1 MRSRTLLWL
10 ACLAA
15 ALLVL
20 NGGQYL
26 PADPPKENKAADQ
39 PPPAKNNERWQVGM
53 KWVVETTT
61 DLAQLGDVKDK
72 KPKAEPIQW
81 QFSVLKPE
89 KVHGHDCY
97 RLEVE
102 RLIDGKTDPKMP
114 MTTVWADAQS
124 LALRQ
129 IRTEFVVQ
137 GQTREVTESYEFED
151 GQPAPVMSPLTSIP
165 LDFPLMRA
173 GTAKGN
179 GKFSYAA
186 ISGPGGKKAL
196 GDVGFAVEINQ
207 DITEAKPDAIKGL
220 VGEDFSKDLGAKPI
234 TEVNLSTGDRS
245 VRQLWKGDMPW
256 PVYSNNGTT
265 TSKLI
270 KVTPPTK

>member
-1 MRSRTLLWL
+1 VGSDLCIRHRPTTERRAVTVNDSSDTLNRG
-10 ACLAA
+10 AKTPK
-15 ALLVL
+15 
-20 NGGQYL
+20 NG
-26 PADPPKENKAADQ
+26 
-39 PPPAKNNERWQVGM
+39 ERWQVGM
-53 KWVVETTT
+53 KWVVESET
-61 DLAQLGDVKDK
+61 DLAQLGDAKER
-72 KPKAEPIQW
+72 KPKVEPIRW
-81 QFSVLKPE
+81 QFSVVKIE

-102 RLIDGKTDPKMP
+102 RLIDGKTSPP
-114 MTTVWADAQS
+114 LTTVWADARS

-165 LDFPLMRA
+165 LDFPLMLA
-173 GTAKGN
+173 GTSKGT

-196 GDVGFAVEINQ
+196 GDVGFAVEIKQN
-207 DITEAKPDAIKGL
+207 ITEAKPDAIKGL
-220 VGEDFSKDLGAKPI
+220 VPEDFSKDLSSKPI

-245 VRQLWKGDMPW
+245 VRQLWKDDMPW